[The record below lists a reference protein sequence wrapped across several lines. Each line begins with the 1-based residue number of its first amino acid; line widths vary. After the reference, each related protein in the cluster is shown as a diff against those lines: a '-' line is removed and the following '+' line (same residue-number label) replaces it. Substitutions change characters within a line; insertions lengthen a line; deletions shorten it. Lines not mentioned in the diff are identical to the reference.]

1 MLYPGEVMKVKL
13 WMGRRQMRL
22 MLGVALV
29 CIFVCPAYSLAAPT
43 TLMVQQTP
51 ADGGTVTP
59 NPGVH
64 NFGVNSNV
72 TLTATPKPG
81 YQFVY
86 WLGDVSD
93 PTGQS
98 TVATLD
104 GPKIIVAVF
113 ERIQYE
119 TLAMD
124 TLPRSTPFGG
134 LYATM
139 SEGFAGGASAPGA
152 KRPHKW
158 RWPNIIDDDEEPD
171 EDEFPVPDETNDIV
185 VPGPVVPEPATIAL
199 LGMGAGLALRYRR
212 RMRRK

>member
-1 MLYPGEVMKVKL
+1 MKVDR
-13 WMGRRQMRL
+13 WMMSSGQVRV
-22 MLGVALV
+22 MLGVAMACVLL
-29 CIFVCPAYSLAAPT
+29 CPGYCLAAPT

-51 ADGGTVTP
+51 VDGGTVTP
-59 NPGVH
+59 DPGIH
-64 NFGVNSNV
+64 TFGVNSSV
-72 TLTATPKPG
+72 TLTATPRPG

-98 TVATLD
+98 TIATLD

-124 TLPRSTPFGG
+124 SSPRSAAYGG
-134 LYATM
+134 LYPTM
-139 SEGFAGGASAPGA
+139 TGGIGGGGGGAPGA
-152 KRPHKW
+152 KRPSKW
-158 RWPNIIDDDEEPD
+158 HWPSPIDNDEEPD

-199 LGMGAGLALRYRR
+199 LGMGAILALRYRR
-212 RMRRK
+212 HTRPI